1 MNRRERLIASVI
13 GEDMDPQKAAFLD
26 TTIKFILADQGEQY
40 LKFWDLKGPGV
51 MRLNAT
57 QQTDSWCTLE
67 DLRDD
72 IRLCESINNDDLS
85 ESLKRILNRAE
96 KIDPK
101 KMAGYMVL
109 DKAGIRYLE
118 IDYENMETVDASP
131 CSLNYGYT

>member
-72 IRLCESINNDDLS
+72 ISLFESINNDDLS

-131 CSLNYGYT
+131 CSLN

>member
-26 TTIKFILADQGEQY
+26 TTIKFILADQGQQY

-57 QQTDSWCTLE
+57 QETDSWCTLQ
-67 DLRDD
+67 DLQDD
-72 IRLCESINNDDLS
+72 IRLCESVNNDDLS
-85 ESLKRILNRAE
+85 ESLKRILNRAQ

-101 KMAGYMVL
+101 KMAGYMIL
-109 DKAGIRYLE
+109 DKAGIRYIE

-131 CSLNYGYT
+131 CSLN

>member
-96 KIDPK
+96 KIDPR

-131 CSLNYGYT
+131 CSLN

>member
-1 MNRRERLIASVI
+1 MNRRERLIASFI

-131 CSLNYGYT
+131 CSLN

>member
-109 DKAGIRYLE
+109 DKAGIRYIE

-131 CSLNYGYT
+131 CSLN

>member
-40 LKFWDLKGPGV
+40 LKFGISKDLGV

-131 CSLNYGYT
+131 CSLN

>member
-96 KIDPK
+96 KIDRK

-131 CSLNYGYT
+131 CSLN